1 MHMIRKVVLHTVA
14 VLSAVLPAV
23 SQSYKVANLLSDG
36 SVTAAN
42 TDPNFKNPWAISAS
56 GTFWISAANTGYN
69 YVVPPA
75 GTVAFKVIVPSAAA
89 PNTTPGLP
97 AGSVTTGGTVGMV
110 LSNGTKASFLFST
123 LDGTISGWN
132 SKLGTAS
139 AISSIAI
146 NNNAAG
152 ASYPGLAILNIAAGG
167 VTSKSYILAANFG
180 TGNAIEVYDSTFAPV
195 KLAGSFID
203 PTLPAGYAP
212 FSVHVIGSQV
222 FVNYALRTA
231 TAPFLTVNGAG
242 NGAVSVFD
250 TSGNFVSRVATG
262 GNLNAPWG
270 IAYAPASF
278 GIFSNDLLIGNFGD
292 GIINVF
298 DPKTFAYQGQLVDS
312 TGKALQYSSL
322 WELLPGGA
330 AVTGT
335 TAVGGGDTSTIYFTA
350 GLDKE
355 QHGLFAAISN
365 ATVAGAA
372 PTFGFSSAS
381 PSATV
386 SAGGSTQ
393 VQLSLASVNGFSG
406 NVSLACSGL
415 PTNSSCSFSPS
426 QVSVSSTVPSI
437 VTATITTNTTTAAL
451 QPVQGRRMQRMV
463 AGTFAAFLLP
473 LASLL
478 GAGKRFRLTNPSR
491 LAGVTLIVLL
501 SGLAAGGCSSGSSS
515 QLSTTPPPVTPAGTS
530 TITVAA
536 TAGSVTQQTSVALTV
551 K

>member
-1 MHMIRKVVLHTVA
+1 MQMIRRLVLHTVT
-14 VLSAVLPAV
+14 VLAAALPIAG
-23 SQSYKVANLLSDG
+23 QSYKVTNLLSDG
-36 SVTAAN
+36 SVAATN
-42 TDPNFKNPWAISAS
+42 TDPNFKNPWAISSS

-75 GTVAFKVIVPSAAA
+75 GTVSFKVIVPSAAA
-89 PNTTPGLP
+89 PNTAPGLP
-97 AGSVTTGGTVGMV
+97 AGSVTTGGAVGM
-110 LSNGTKASFLFST
+110 LLANGTKASFLFST

-132 SKLGTAS
+132 SKLGTAN
-139 AISSIAI
+139 AISTIAI
-146 NNNAAG
+146 NNSAAG
-152 ASYPGLAILNIAAGG
+152 ASYPGLAILNIASGG

-180 TGNAIEVYDSTFAPV
+180 TGNAIEVYDSNFAPT
-195 KLAGSFID
+195 KLAGSFTD
-203 PTLPAGYAP
+203 PTLPSGYAP

-231 TAPFLTVNGAG
+231 SAPYLSVNAAG

-250 TSGNFVSRVATG
+250 TSGNFVSRIATG

-270 IAYAPASF
+270 IAYAPANF

-298 DPKTFAYQGQLVDS
+298 DPKTFAYQGQLIDGA
-312 TGKALQYSSL
+312 GKALQYASL

-335 TAVGGGDTSTIYFTA
+335 TAVAGGDTSTIYFTA

-355 QHGLFAAISN
+355 QHGLLGAITN
-365 ATVAGAA
+365 ATTAGAT
-372 PTFGFSSAS
+372 PTFGFSAAS

-386 SAGGSTQ
+386 SAGGTTT

-415 PTNSSCSFSPS
+415 PANTSCSFSPS
-426 QVSVSSTVPSI
+426 QASLSSTVPSI
-437 VTATITTNTTTAAL
+437 VTATITTNTKTAAL
-451 QPVQGRRMQRMV
+451 QPMHGRSTHRVV
-463 AGTFAAFLLP
+463 AGIFAAFLLP
-473 LASLL
+473 FAALFR
-478 GAGKRFRLTNPSR
+478 AGKRLRLTNGSR
-491 LAGVTLIVLL
+491 LAGLVMIVLL
-501 SGLAAGGCSSGSSS
+501 SAFAAGGCSTGSSS
-515 QLSTTPPPVTPAGTS
+515 QTSTTPAPVTPAGTS
-530 TITVAA
+530 TVTIAA